1 MDEMLQKKYGF
12 LRKAREDMA
21 PSEKRWKWVLK
32 ECLPLDMLKY
42 IALGQTKKKTKDKDA
57 KKDGK
62 EEKGINADAD
72 ETEKGPGFI
81 VDNKLELDYKIV
93 KNVEESIEILKA
105 ERLKGKFNSIYHLKV
120 LNLIVD

>member
-12 LRKAREDMA
+12 LRKAREDMT

-32 ECLPLDMLKY
+32 ECLPLVMLKY
-42 IALGQTKKKTKDKDA
+42 IALGQTKKKKKDKEENKD
-57 KKDGK
+57 KKDD
-62 EEKGINADAD
+62 KGEVNRDD

-93 KNVEESIEILKA
+93 KNVEETMEILKA